1 MQINRKAV
9 AGTLESSD
17 VFIQVEPSNE
27 GIKIDLESVVINQFG
42 EEIERVVRDV
52 LQEFQVEN
60 IKIQVKDRGAVEC
73 AIRARVET
81 ALRRAEGMDD

>member
-1 MQINRKAV
+1 MQINRKVV

>member
-52 LQEFQVEN
+52 LEEFQVEN